1 MAKPLEGLVRLTDRQ
16 RTESRFREGGCRDAD
31 GRVGGGGDGG
41 GGGMSKKPLLRPSTQ
56 AQYEPLW
63 EMGMGCNA
71 RQGKKKVD

>member
-31 GRVGGGGDGG
+31 GRVG